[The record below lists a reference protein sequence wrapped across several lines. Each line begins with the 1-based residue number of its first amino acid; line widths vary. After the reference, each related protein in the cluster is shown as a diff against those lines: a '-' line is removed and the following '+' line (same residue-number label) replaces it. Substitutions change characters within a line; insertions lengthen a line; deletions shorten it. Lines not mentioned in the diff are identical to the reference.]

1 MSEPIAIGPAF
12 KDDHTKSYKLMQKL
26 YEIAKMFEKDIKIV
40 LVQTPDDDTN
50 ILTLRDKKRKKG
62 EKNV

>member
-1 MSEPIAIGPAF
+1 MNESVAIGLAF
-12 KDDHTKSYKLMQKL
+12 KDDHTKSYKLMQKF

-50 ILTLRDKKRKKG
+50 ILTLRDKKTQKRGIK
-62 EKNV
+62 